1 MADELATL
9 WALISGVSI
18 LLSAVGLLLMVEG
31 LTRHRSVSTGASRH
45 VATASGAVLGAV
57 AAGII
62 RPGETTA
69 ADRWVEMAVAVLVA
83 TIVAAGLA
91 ERATFVAHTVTGLV
105 VGGLALPV
113 LAWSRESAGILASI
127 SIDGQDFLD
136 AGAASIFGVGG
147 WMATVGLL
155 VIGPRRG
162 RIGADG
168 TMREIPGKSMGAA
181 SIGAALFLS
190 TVVGLSTRPSN
201 TWTNAVFDTA
211 PYFVLAGAVGTVAA
225 AVVGWQ
231 RTGSVETPTA
241 VHGVIAG
248 VVSAAGAP
256 LDLTVLRAVIFAT
269 VGTLL
274 ALAVIELLPRVTVDD
289 PVGVV
294 GVFGAAG
301 LWGTLAVGI
310 TNAEQLSAQLVGA
323 LILLAGSVVVAGVLF
338 GALRLTRVLR
348 LPPDV
353 EIVGLDR

>member
-1 MADELATL
+1 M
-9 WALISGVSI
+9 
-18 LLSAVGLLLMVEG
+18 
-31 LTRHRSVSTGASRH
+31 
-45 VATASGAVLGAV
+45 
-57 AAGII
+57 
-62 RPGETTA
+62 
-69 ADRWVEMAVAVLVA
+69 
-83 TIVAAGLA
+83 
-91 ERATFVAHTVTGLV
+91 
-105 VGGLALPV
+105 
-113 LAWSRESAGILASI
+113 
-127 SIDGQDFLD
+127 
-136 AGAASIFGVGG
+136 
-147 WMATVGLL
+147 
-155 VIGPRRG
+155 
-162 RIGADG
+162 
-168 TMREIPGKSMGAA
+168 
-181 SIGAALFLS
+181 
-190 TVVGLSTRPSN
+190 
-201 TWTNAVFDTA
+201 
-211 PYFVLAGAVGTVAA
+211 LAGAVGTVAA